1 MLKVEE
7 MTQEQINQEIKK
19 LDFQLT
25 KLAIIAIGFILGFL
39 TQITLIVLGIMPLDL
54 ISISILLICI
64 LAVVNNVKEGRG
76 INLQLFILNMLKGN
90 EDGK

>member
-1 MLKVEE
+1 MWKVEE

-25 KLAIIAIGFILGFL
+25 KLAIIAVGFILGFL

-54 ISISILLICI
+54 ISISILLVCI
-64 LAVVNNVKEGRG
+64 LAVVNNVKEGRK
-76 INLQLFILNMLKGN
+76 INLQLFILNMFKGN
-90 EDGK
+90 EDGE

>member
-25 KLAIIAIGFILGFL
+25 KLVIVAIGFILGFL
-39 TQITLIVLGIMPLDL
+39 TQITLIILGVMALDL
-54 ISISILLICI
+54 ISISILVVCV
-64 LAVVNNVKEGRG
+64 LAIVTNIKEGRA
-76 INLQLFILNMLKGN
+76 INLQLFILNLLKSN
-90 EDGK
+90 EDGE

>member
-25 KLAIIAIGFILGFL
+25 KLAIIAIGFSLGFL

-64 LAVVNNVKEGRG
+64 LAVVSNVKEGRG

>member
-25 KLAIIAIGFILGFL
+25 KLAIVAVGFILGFL
-39 TQITLIVLGIMPLDL
+39 AQITLIVLGIMSLDL
-54 ISISILLICI
+54 ISISILLTCI
-64 LAVVNNVKEGRG
+64 LAVVNNIKEGRE
-76 INLQLFILNMLKGN
+76 INLQLFILNMFKGDG
-90 EDGK
+90 DGK

>member
-39 TQITLIVLGIMPLDL
+39 TQITLIILGIMSLDL
-54 ISISILLICI
+54 ISISILLVCI
-64 LAVVNNVKEGRG
+64 LAVVNNVKEGRE